1 MREIGN
7 VFTRYLNSV
16 WSKEILILIYSDK
29 LCEIY
34 LLRFFNYLEE
44 SFLVILDSV
53 SGFRIPDFTNFTTR
67 SRSFPVLLG
76 CSLDEAQNGGASS
89 QKGVQRRSE

>member
-53 SGFRIPDFTNFTTR
+53 SGLRIPDFTTR

>member
-53 SGFRIPDFTNFTTR
+53 SGSRIPDFTTR

>member
-53 SGFRIPDFTNFTTR
+53 SGFRIPDFTTR
-67 SRSFPVLLG
+67 SRAFPVLLG

>member
-16 WSKEILILIYSDK
+16 WSKEILILIYSDT

-34 LLRFFNYLEE
+34 LLMFLNYLEE
-44 SFLVILDSV
+44 SFVVILDSV
-53 SGFRIPDFTNFTTR
+53 SGFWLPD
-67 SRSFPVLLG
+67 S
-76 CSLDEAQNGGASS
+76 
-89 QKGVQRRSE
+89 

>member
-1 MREIGN
+1 MVFLAAAPPPKQYNNSMLFPPATQASLSTSNMRQELYEGNVRETGN

-34 LLRFFNYLEE
+34 LLM
-44 SFLVILDSV
+44 FLI
-53 SGFRIPDFTNFTTR
+53 
-67 SRSFPVLLG
+67 
-76 CSLDEAQNGGASS
+76 
-89 QKGVQRRSE
+89 

>member
-7 VFTRYLNSV
+7 VSTRYLNSV

-34 LLRFFNYLEE
+34 LLGFFNYLEE
-44 SFLVILDSV
+44 SFVVILDSV
-53 SGFRIPDFTNFTTR
+53 SGFRIPDFATG

>member
-53 SGFRIPDFTNFTTR
+53 SGFRTPDFTTR
-67 SRSFPVLLG
+67 RRSFPVLLG